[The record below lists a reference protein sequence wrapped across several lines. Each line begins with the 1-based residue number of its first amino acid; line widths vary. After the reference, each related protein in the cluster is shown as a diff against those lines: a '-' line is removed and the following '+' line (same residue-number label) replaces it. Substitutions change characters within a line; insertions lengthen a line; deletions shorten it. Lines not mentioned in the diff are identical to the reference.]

1 MSGSIGNLF
10 ATVTA
15 DASQFIAEFNRAENQ
30 TRRSAAQIG
39 AEVDKLGNDVRKKFS
54 ASKLGGDFLKGI
66 GIGSSFQA
74 INLVVEKVTDHYREQ
89 AELAERILK
98 LTERTNRAVEAR
110 FRLRRTDEEEIARL
124 DRERTGLQEL
134 LKIDIARGKAQEII
148 RAGAA
153 EQVAAYNAR
162 ERTAPTVGAAPF
174 VREMQEALRLLGPRL
189 GAEKVEELRARIE
202 ELSLEME
209 SLGRP
214 GKQAEVKN
222 ALTEFFGPLDLASK
236 EALEALKTNRED
248 IGKAIAFVDQKLRGD
263 LKAGSDA
270 FEKRR
275 KDAAAAAKELED
287 AQVEYARRF
296 GPDYAAI
303 KEIDDV
309 DFSPVISDA
318 EKFEAQ
324 MYDIFER
331 VGDNAAS
338 AFADMILEGENA
350 FKSLATVASRAIL
363 ETFARLAIVN
373 PILNWMFPMQQ
384 GLPTLFSVFGFA
396 SGGRPPVGRP
406 SLVGERGPELFVPDS
421 SGVVVPNN
429 RLSSAASMTD
439 VTNITYNI
447 QAGVTRA
454 ELIPILKQHA
464 EITIAEGRRRE
475 RLRK

>member
-263 LKAGSDA
+263 LKAASDA

-275 KDAAAAAKELED
+275 KDA
-287 AQVEYARRF
+287 
-296 GPDYAAI
+296 AAI

-464 EITIAEGRRRE
+464 DATINEGHRRE
-475 RLRK
+475 RLRKN